1 MLRLRQGL
9 LGLCAKNRA
18 FSTFHRRKRKF
29 AANNCD
35 HNDFSIIGV
44 ICKLLKMRCVLIW
57 VNKPAIFVVIWLFA
71 ACEFANITQGSR
83 LPVKIGRL
91 AKAYGIART
100 KITPDHKLVA
110 CV

>member
-29 AANNCD
+29 DANNCD

-44 ICKLLKMRCVLIW
+44 ICKLLKMRCALIW
-57 VNKPAIFVVIWLFA
+57 VNKPAIFVVIMVVRCMRICKYNARIAFA
-71 ACEFANITQGSR
+71 CKDWAIGKSIWNRTHKNYAGS
-83 LPVKIGRL
+83 
-91 AKAYGIART
+91 
-100 KITPDHKLVA
+100 
-110 CV
+110 